1 MSDPV
6 QLEAGI
12 QMLAEACP
20 DTAAD
25 KWDLLRAA
33 LGEGFQSI
41 DRRLQELGPLQPER
55 FSLEE
60 ANVRLS
66 AWAKGLRWSS

>member
-1 MSDPV
+1 MSDPAR
-6 QLEAGI
+6 LEAGI

-20 DTAAD
+20 DTPAH
-25 KWDLLRAA
+25 KWNLLRTA
-33 LGEGFQSI
+33 LGEGFQST

-60 ANVRLS
+60 ANARLS
-66 AWAKGLRWSS
+66 ARAKGRRWSS